1 MVHRLSEDTIVAFTA
16 ICTHQGC
23 IVEALQKTFEC
34 PCHGSVYDSSTG
46 TVLQGP
52 AKKSLKKFSVVIQD
66 GALFIQNG

>member
-1 MVHRLSEDTIVAFTA
+1 
-16 ICTHQGC
+16 
-23 IVEALQKTFEC
+23 VEALQKTFEC